1 MTSYVSGTEN
11 LGLMNLES
19 CDINTES
26 KYLTTARRNRLSLSS
41 SRYGNNLRR
50 SSVYKWSGIFS
61 DFNIENIPNDA
72 WEYYI
77 NIEQGEAENTHY
89 NGQVKLLSNC
99 LTLEQSI
106 RLYKKILHSFFFGN
120 DYLNDT
126 QFWNDLVKRFNNSL
140 FELDSDEG
148 RENILKTFL
157 SIICSSIINGDAK
170 GYYCAMIYCLMVSLP
185 NKPQVFGI
193 LRPFI
198 IRKILSLI
206 NEKYITHSSSDNNT
220 RKKGNTRRKKFN
232 RNIDEEDIESENGL
246 KNATTSDSEK
256 ENDIFSLE
264 NSSSCFNEVVNNN
277 VFVKMQIELIACLVI
292 LCQNIDFACNIS
304 SKIGMEGLQE
314 LLEGL
319 LHILVYISDISYFKN
334 EVDQLKSCC
343 LLQSNIPNNRDHIQ
357 NAINEI
363 GNVWNFSKASSITLL
378 CFFLN
383 LGKTRFIT
391 HVQDGNIFKRFRIVE
406 FDSIKIE
413 IIKYYVILLL
423 RFSIPII
430 IGNVTSNSSM
440 VTVRSKSTQN
450 LTLITVFN
458 IIKNIIQLYPELIF
472 PNVMYIIDQIVILQE
487 NLTIYSF
494 SETNF
499 EDDELILNCEDLEN
513 HNGNLTTSE
522 PNYWKSG
529 RDIKEIKRFINGI
542 ELLKE
547 LRRLMAQHE
556 IESPFD
562 IENEICECIMNNGNK
577 LFYYDPIVAFI
588 ISLYLL
594 MSERSEIRQSIL
606 DIIYMKFIPSIID
619 LCETQNSSKMLLFH
633 IIQTCL
639 GLNEGQNSTE
649 SIKEINSFISFLSS
663 YKPQKKEKKNKNN
676 LLFFLTPFKYPALLH
691 RRLIAILP
699 YLYQSVRPG
708 YRTMALEITSY
719 VLQIKSSLEILSTFI
734 YYSNSKKDI
743 AMPSSISV
751 INNIEKKYIELSDF
765 LQNYIMDAVF
775 MDCNELSLSVAM
787 QNSKIG
793 PQRSINNSPVSNIY
807 SSNRNSS
814 ARQSIEWTG
823 ITIDSKISNSNMYSV
838 AQGEMALKLF
848 YLILLCVQRSEDISP
863 SIRIKSAIVLSNI
876 INSLYELYNT
886 YIKANDEEILHF
898 KKNEIINGI
907 KILIF
912 SCNNTHNINAVIP
925 VVEMIREFSN
935 DEKAI
940 CRKGSLLLWDSYFP
954 FTYLDKKT
962 DINSEKD
969 LILNIFK
976 SALSDSSILVRR
988 HGLQSLYTLYRA
1000 FPLNKWICNLWS
1012 VHGLPFILDTE
1023 NIIIDKIT
1031 EISYNILI
1039 EQISKISELIQNL
1052 WLKISHNG
1060 KNKFSNFILSI
1071 NKEYEFAW
1079 NSLFLQK
1086 ENQLSVIRLYKL
1098 CIRSVFKKYPLI
1110 INSSLQFLNIIID
1123 FFIEILV
1130 LDADD
1135 NPMDFPDLPFILLE
1149 EVYSYFHQN
1158 KRCIHSKEDL
1168 PYKIISKIYYLLTN
1182 GILSLSSD
1190 MQIKT
1195 MKLISKHSL
1204 LKISNS
1210 IVETFKLTMCSLY
1223 IFINDATEETSH
1235 SPLMNAY
1242 FNVIF
1247 MEPEF
1252 YTQITK
1258 FIIESVNINDNHEFE
1273 NYMNTNSLVL
1283 STCLPSILCILYIWE
1298 EINIIYR
1305 NKHHITKFMNAKN
1318 LKKKYKN
1325 SSKNTLHLLRST
1337 YNAKIKKEIE
1347 LNYSLSCPDLDT
1359 SNTIEMIYISCL
1371 MRLIEQNDE
1380 IKNLECNTYKNKN
1393 LHNYVNIRILGELS
1407 LLGYQLI
1414 NRNINSLLI
1423 SSLLPILQSS
1433 NLERIFVLIESLYKK
1448 YQSMRILDKT
1458 KSNEKKIISNVNLL
1472 TLTMGQICYSSNN
1485 NLTKNTIQNYFIP
1498 LLVDKTVPIEIRNNV
1513 LIILHDMYILYTSL
1527 VDPHLIC
1534 IFNILH
1540 EGLEKRSETQIDQ
1553 NALLRKQSLLVL
1565 SDLISQGYIKLR
1577 GSYMVK
1583 FLYPLIDPLNSIR
1596 MIGRGLFEKVLLRL
1610 NPSLIVQNFVE
1621 MMCFINGW
1629 LTHPCIKSWDI
1640 GCNKS
1645 LGNKYYNSEILNF
1658 NCDEKKYIYDFFINN
1673 LSDKQK
1679 FEVLCRIVHDFLAL
1693 FVDQSNIIKLP
1704 ESYQHNDGKT
1714 LKDALKLISSS
1725 SLCIYHKYS
1734 RKVGKISG
1742 KFDLYEKLDDE
1753 SEDANLGDSNGNCN
1767 TILKELIQ
1775 ASLAIDI
1782 IPTLLSLKH
1791 LMKQSCSSFIKDIH
1805 KCIGELLKDYRN
1817 NLTSIIQDNT
1827 LIKELEY
1834 DFKMGIF
1841 N

>member
-1 MTSYVSGTEN
+1 MTNYISRTEN
-11 LGLMNLES
+11 LGSMNLES
-19 CDINTES
+19 CDISTES

-61 DFNIENIPNDA
+61 DFNIENIPSDA

-89 NGQVKLLSNC
+89 DDNDQVKLLNNC
-99 LTLEQSI
+99 FTLEQSI

-126 QFWNDLVKRFNNSL
+126 QFWNDLVKRFNNNP

-206 NEKYITHSSSDNNT
+206 NKKYITYSTCNNNTSKKSNT
-220 RKKGNTRRKKFN
+220 RKKKFN
-232 RNIDEEDIESENGL
+232 RNIGENIESENSL
-246 KNATTSDSEK
+246 NNAIASDSEK
-256 ENDIFSLE
+256 ENDILSLG
-264 NSSSCFNEVVNNN
+264 NSSSCSNEVISNN
-277 VFVKMQIELIACLVI
+277 VYVKMQIELMACLVI

-319 LHILVYISDISYFKN
+319 LQILLYTYDISYFKN
-334 EVDQLKSCC
+334 EVDQLKSCY

-357 NAINEI
+357 NAIDEI
-363 GNVWNFSKASSITLL
+363 GDVWNFSKASSIVLL

-383 LGKTRFIT
+383 LGKSRFIT
-391 HVQDGNIFKRFRIVE
+391 HVQDGNIFKKFRTVE
-406 FDSIKIE
+406 FDSIQIE

-423 RFSIPII
+423 RSSIPII
-430 IGNVTSNSSM
+430 IGNVTSNSSI
-440 VTVRSKSTQN
+440 VTVRSKSIQN
-450 LTLITVFN
+450 STLITVFN

-494 SETNF
+494 SGTNF
-499 EDDELILNCEDLEN
+499 EDDELTLNYENLEN
-513 HNGNLTTSE
+513 HNGNLTNLE
-522 PNYWKSG
+522 PNYRKSG
-529 RDIKEIKRFINGI
+529 RDIKEIKRFTNGI
-542 ELLKE
+542 ELLRE
-547 LRRLMAQHE
+547 LRRLMAQYE
-556 IESPFD
+556 IEGPFD
-562 IENEICECIMNNGNK
+562 IEDEICECIMNNKNK

-594 MSERSEIRQSIL
+594 MSERSETRQSIL
-606 DIIYMKFIPSIID
+606 DIIYMKFIPSIVD

-633 IIQTCL
+633 IIQTCF

-663 YKPQKKEKKNKNN
+663 YKPQKRDKKNKNN
-676 LLFFLTPFKYPALLH
+676 LLSFLTPFKYPALLH
-691 RRLIAILP
+691 RRLITILP
-699 YLYQSVRPG
+699 YFYQSARPS

-719 VLQIKSSLEILSTFI
+719 VLQIRSSLEILAIFI
-734 YYSNSKKDI
+734 CNLNSKKNI
-743 AMPSSISV
+743 TISSSTSIT
-751 INNIEKKYIELSDF
+751 NNIEKKYIELSDF
-765 LQNYIMDAVF
+765 LQNNIMDAVF
-775 MDCNELSLSVAM
+775 MDCNESSPSVVM
-787 QNSKIG
+787 QNSKIES
-793 PQRSINNSPVSNIY
+793 QRSINSSPISNNY

-814 ARQSIEWTG
+814 ARQSIEWIG
-823 ITIDSKISNSNMYSV
+823 ITIDSKISNSNMYSI
-838 AQGEMALKLF
+838 QGEMALKLF

-863 SIRIKSAIVLSNI
+863 NIRIKSAIILSNI
-876 INSLYELYNT
+876 INSLYDLYNT
-886 YIKANDEEILHF
+886 YIKANDEEILYL
-898 KKNEIINGI
+898 KNEIISGI

-912 SCNNTHNINAVIP
+912 SCNNTHSNAVIP

-954 FTYLDKKT
+954 FIYLDKKA

-969 LILNIFK
+969 LIINIFK

-988 HGLQSLYTLYRA
+988 HGLQSLYTLYHA

-1012 VHGLPFILDTE
+1012 IHGLPFILDTE

-1031 EISYNILI
+1031 EISYNILT
-1039 EQISKISELIQNL
+1039 EQISKISELIQSL

-1060 KNKFSNFILSI
+1060 RNKFSNFISNI

-1079 NSLFLQK
+1079 NSLFLQN

-1098 CIRSVFKKYPLI
+1098 CIRSVFKKYPLV
-1110 INSSLQFLNIIID
+1110 INSSLQFLNMIID
-1123 FFIEILV
+1123 LFIEILGF
-1130 LDADD
+1130 DGDD
-1135 NPMDFPDLPFILLE
+1135 SPVDFPDLPFILLE

-1158 KRCIHSKEDL
+1158 KRCINSKEVL

-1182 GILSLSSD
+1182 GILPLSSD
-1190 MQIKT
+1190 MQIRT
-1195 MKLISKHSL
+1195 MKLISMHSL
-1204 LKISNS
+1204 LNISNS
-1210 IVETFKLTMCSLY
+1210 IVETFKLMMCSLY
-1223 IFINDATEETSH
+1223 IFINDATEETSCT
-1235 SPLMNAY
+1235 PLMDAY
-1242 FNVIF
+1242 FNIIF

-1252 YTQITK
+1252 YTHITK
-1258 FIIESVNINDNHEFE
+1258 FIIESININDDNHEFRS
-1273 NYMNTNSLVL
+1273 YMDTNSLVL
-1283 STCLPSILCILYIWE
+1283 SICLHSILCILYIWE

-1325 SSKNTLHLLRST
+1325 PSKNTLHLLGFT
-1337 YNAKIKKEIE
+1337 YNAKVKKEIE
-1347 LNYSLSCPDLDT
+1347 SNYSLSCPDLDT
-1359 SNTIEMIYISCL
+1359 SNTIEIIYISCL
-1371 MRLIEQNDE
+1371 MKLIEQNDE
-1380 IKNLECNTYKNKN
+1380 IKNLDYSTFGNEN
-1393 LHNYVNIRILGELS
+1393 LYNYVNIRILGELS
-1407 LLGYQLI
+1407 LLGYQLT
-1414 NRNINSLLI
+1414 NRNINGLLI
-1423 SSLLPILQSS
+1423 SSLLPILQPF
-1433 NLERIFVLIESLYKK
+1433 NLERIFILIESLYKK
-1448 YQSMRILDKT
+1448 YQSVRILDKT
-1458 KSNEKKIISNVNLL
+1458 KSNEKKIISNVNLVI
-1472 TLTMGQICYSSNN
+1472 LTMGQICYSSNN
-1485 NLTKNTIQNYFIP
+1485 SLTKNTIQNYFIP
-1498 LLVDKTVPIEIRNNV
+1498 LLVDKTAPIEIRNNV
-1513 LIILHDMYILYTSL
+1513 LVILHDMYILYTSL

-1553 NALLRKQSLLVL
+1553 NALLRKQSLLLL

-1577 GSYMVK
+1577 GSYMLK
-1583 FLYPLIDPLNSIR
+1583 FLCPLIDPLNSIR

-1621 MMCFINGW
+1621 TMCFINGW

-1640 GCNKS
+1640 GHNKS
-1645 LGNKYYNSEILNF
+1645 LGNKYYDSEILNF
-1658 NCDEKKYIYDFFINN
+1658 NCDEKEYIYDFFINN

-1714 LKDALKLISSS
+1714 LKDALRLISSS

-1742 KFDLYEKLDDE
+1742 KFDLYERLDDE
-1753 SEDANLGDSNGNCN
+1753 GEDTNLGDSSGNCN
-1767 TILKELIQ
+1767 IILKELIQ

-1791 LMKQSCSSFIKDIH
+1791 LMKQSCSLFIKDIH

-1817 NLTSIIQDNT
+1817 NLASIIQDNT